1 MTDNYILGI
10 SCYYHDSSCA
20 LIKNGEIISAL
31 QEERFTR
38 IKFDP
43 NFPINAINTILKDE
57 NITINDLSSVTFYEN
72 PNLKFDR
79 IINSYLDNKLSRLIE
94 TSRKITLWSNK
105 KYNFLHDFNLYFKE
119 YKKKIFFLNHHI
131 SHAASAFYPSNFNNA
146 AILTIDGVGEKQCTT
161 VGVGNENKVTIL
173 KSQEYPNSIGLLYS
187 TFTNFLGFK
196 VLSGEYKMMGLAP
209 YGEPKYYN
217 LIRDNLAS
225 ISDQGIL
232 KINHN
237 YFNFNTQQKM
247 FNTKFEDLFKI
258 KFRKEEDKIEK
269 IHMDIAASIQK
280 FTEDFVITN
289 SEFAIKLT
297 NLNNLCLAGGVA
309 LNCVANSK
317 IVEHFKGNVNLW
329 IQPASG
335 DAGTSL
341 GSALYLHYHVF
352 NNKRDIKTN
361 YNQKYSLLGNEYTSN
376 EILNVL
382 EKLNIKFRKL
392 NNKYDVIADL
402 LNKQKIIG
410 IFNGKME
417 YGPRALG
424 NRSIIGDPRDKN
436 MQKKMNLKIKFR
448 ESFRPFAPIILK
460 EKLEDW
466 FQFTNDSFFMLLTA
480 QLKKQKIIKDSNKF
494 EGIDKVNEVRSE
506 IPAVTHL
513 DYSARI
519 QTVTRES
526 NNNLYNI
533 LKSFY
538 NLTGCPILINTSFNV
553 RGEPIVCT
561 PIDALAN
568 FFQTNIE
575 YLILNDFIISK
586 DKQDL
591 RIIKNYF
598 RKFKPD

>member
-10 SCYYHDSSCA
+10 SCYYHDSSCS

-280 FTEDFVITN
+280 FM
-289 SEFAIKLT
+289 
-297 NLNNLCLAGGVA
+297 
-309 LNCVANSK
+309 K
-317 IVEHFKGNVNLW
+317 IL
-329 IQPASG
+329 
-335 DAGTSL
+335 
-341 GSALYLHYHVF
+341 
-352 NNKRDIKTN
+352 
-361 YNQKYSLLGNEYTSN
+361 
-376 EILNVL
+376 
-382 EKLNIKFRKL
+382 
-392 NNKYDVIADL
+392 
-402 LNKQKIIG
+402 
-410 IFNGKME
+410 
-417 YGPRALG
+417 
-424 NRSIIGDPRDKN
+424 
-436 MQKKMNLKIKFR
+436 
-448 ESFRPFAPIILK
+448 
-460 EKLEDW
+460 
-466 FQFTNDSFFMLLTA
+466 
-480 QLKKQKIIKDSNKF
+480 
-494 EGIDKVNEVRSE
+494 
-506 IPAVTHL
+506 
-513 DYSARI
+513 
-519 QTVTRES
+519 
-526 NNNLYNI
+526 
-533 LKSFY
+533 
-538 NLTGCPILINTSFNV
+538 
-553 RGEPIVCT
+553 
-561 PIDALAN
+561 
-568 FFQTNIE
+568 
-575 YLILNDFIISK
+575 
-586 DKQDL
+586 
-591 RIIKNYF
+591 
-598 RKFKPD
+598 

>member
-1 MTDNYILGI
+1 MINNYILGI

-20 LIKNGEIISAL
+20 LIRSGEIISAL

-38 IKFDP
+38 VKFDP
-43 NFPINAINTILKDE
+43 NFPINAINTILKNE
-57 NITINDLSSVTFYEN
+57 KITIKDISAVTFYEN
-72 PNLKFDR
+72 PNLKLER
-79 IINSYLDNKLSRLIE
+79 ILQSYSDDKLSRFIGI
-94 TSRKITLWSNK
+94 SKKILSWSNK
-105 KYNFLHDFNLYFKE
+105 KYNFLYDFNFYFSE
-119 YKKKIFFLNHHI
+119 YKNKIYFFNHHI
-131 SHAASAFYPSNFNNA
+131 SHAASAFYPSNFNNS

-161 VGVGNENKVTIL
+161 IGVGNENKIRIL
-173 KSQEYPNSIGLLYS
+173 KSQEYPHSIGLLYS

-209 YGEPKYYN
+209 YGDPKYYN
-217 LIRDNLAS
+217 LIRDNLAT
-225 ISDQGIL
+225 ISKEGIL
-232 KINHN
+232 KIDSN
-237 YFNFNTQQKM
+237 YFNFNDQNKM
-247 FNTKFEDLFKI
+247 FNSNFEDLFKI
-258 KFRKEEDKIEK
+258 KFRKEEENIEK

-280 FTEDFVITN
+280 FTEDFVIAN

-297 NLNNLCLAGGVA
+297 NQKNLCLAGGVA

-317 IVEHFKGNVNLW
+317 ILEHFNGNINLW

-341 GSALYLHYHVF
+341 GSSLYLHYNVF
-352 NNKRDIKTN
+352 NNKRDININ
-361 YNQKYSLLGNEYTSN
+361 YNQKYSLLGNDYTSE
-376 EILNVL
+376 EIENIL
-382 EKLNIKFRKL
+382 KKINIKFQKL
-392 NNKYDVIADL
+392 DNKYDQIADL
-402 LNKQKIIG
+402 LNKQKILG

-424 NRSIIGDPRDKN
+424 NRSIIGDPRDKY

-460 EKLEDW
+460 EKVEDW
-466 FQFTNDSFFMLLTA
+466 FDFKYDSFFMLLTA
-480 QLKKQKIIKDSNKF
+480 KLKKQKIIKDNNKF
-494 EGIDKVNEVRSE
+494 HGIEKVNEVRSE

-519 QTVTRES
+519 QTVTHES
-526 NNNLYNI
+526 NSNLYNI

-568 FFQTNIE
+568 FFQTNID

-586 DKQDL
+586 DNQDL
-591 RIIKNYF
+591 SIVKNYY

>member
-72 PNLKFDR
+72 PNLKIDR

-513 DYSARI
+513 D
-519 QTVTRES
+519 
-526 NNNLYNI
+526 
-533 LKSFY
+533 
-538 NLTGCPILINTSFNV
+538 
-553 RGEPIVCT
+553 
-561 PIDALAN
+561 
-568 FFQTNIE
+568 
-575 YLILNDFIISK
+575 
-586 DKQDL
+586 
-591 RIIKNYF
+591 
-598 RKFKPD
+598 

>member
-1 MTDNYILGI
+1 M
-10 SCYYHDSSCA
+10 
-20 LIKNGEIISAL
+20 
-31 QEERFTR
+31 
-38 IKFDP
+38 
-43 NFPINAINTILKDE
+43 
-57 NITINDLSSVTFYEN
+57 
-72 PNLKFDR
+72 
-79 IINSYLDNKLSRLIE
+79 
-94 TSRKITLWSNK
+94 
-105 KYNFLHDFNLYFKE
+105 
-119 YKKKIFFLNHHI
+119 
-131 SHAASAFYPSNFNNA
+131 
-146 AILTIDGVGEKQCTT
+146 
-161 VGVGNENKVTIL
+161 
-173 KSQEYPNSIGLLYS
+173 
-187 TFTNFLGFK
+187 
-196 VLSGEYKMMGLAP
+196 
-209 YGEPKYYN
+209 
-217 LIRDNLAS
+217 
-225 ISDQGIL
+225 
-232 KINHN
+232 
-237 YFNFNTQQKM
+237 
-247 FNTKFEDLFKI
+247 
-258 KFRKEEDKIEK
+258 
-269 IHMDIAASIQK
+269 
-280 FTEDFVITN
+280 
-289 SEFAIKLT
+289 
-297 NLNNLCLAGGVA
+297 
-309 LNCVANSK
+309 
-317 IVEHFKGNVNLW
+317 
-329 IQPASG
+329 
-335 DAGTSL
+335 
-341 GSALYLHYHVF
+341 
-352 NNKRDIKTN
+352 
-361 YNQKYSLLGNEYTSN
+361 
-376 EILNVL
+376 
-382 EKLNIKFRKL
+382 NIKFRKL

-568 FFQTNIE
+568 FFQTNID

-591 RIIKNYF
+591 SIIKNYF